1 LTIKGPPN
9 NQNQLDKEIQR
20 AEGVAQVVE
29 ILLSKPKALS
39 SNPSTTKK
47 KNTKQP
53 QSLIFE
59 YASITKTVW
68 CWH

>member
-47 KNTKQP
+47 KYKATTI
-53 QSLIFE
+53 SDF
-59 YASITKTVW
+59 
-68 CWH
+68 